1 MNVFYLNELY
11 TAGLY
16 RPPQMKGAC
25 SIESPNLVGS
35 WKLERVHERCNC
47 DLTELSKCM
56 SYCDIDENCKGYVKQ
71 INANHCQIA
80 TTSHCPEGCSKNNNG
95 ETGILIPDGQF
106 FSRIYDGCYIKET
119 GTV

>member
-1 MNVFYLNELY
+1 MNLLYLNDLY

-16 RPPQMKGAC
+16 RPPQKRGAC
-25 SIESPNLVGS
+25 SIESPNGQQ
-35 WKLERVHERCNC
+35 RVHERCQC
-47 DLTELSKCM
+47 DFTELSMCM

-80 TTSHCPEGCSKNNNG
+80 TTSHCPDGCSKNNNG

-106 FSRIYDGCYIKET
+106 FSGIYDGCYIKET